1 LTNAIAVIYYKN
13 SLSRLLV
20 NKKTHFI
27 VAALTAALLASP
39 FANAASGFSRG
50 SSGSSKSTSSVARSD
65 TRTSYGS
72 YSGFGSS
79 NTKKADTPRVTTFVP
94 TIVPRPAAPAAAPSP
109 AKSGFSTA
117 AKTGTAVAGVAT
129 ASALGG
135 AMYSAS
141 ANRDAVDAY
150 QAKQK
155 AAAPQVT
162 QDTSSRGPA
171 VMAQS
176 TASNYQP
183 HTQQQPQVI
192 VVQQGTP
199 QYHDSHSS
207 LLTNAFWYESGRAA
221 ARRDERERDY
231 QYAQMQ
237 QAQAAQMQAQAAQ
250 MQAQAAQAQAAQ
262 AQAGYAPSVQP
273 VAPSVA
279 PAAIATAPAPTAAY
293 ASAAHTPAELKAV
306 EAQKEHH
313 TSFTLI
319 LLFVF
324 LIGAIGLIVW
334 LVLRDNKAKAATKA
348 NYTL

>member
-1 LTNAIAVIYYKN
+1 MSRIIDNKAYYDILQKFQ
-13 SLSRLLV
+13 SGLLV
-20 NKKTHFI
+20 NNKTHFI

-39 FANAASGFSRG
+39 FANAASGFSRN
-50 SSGSSKSTSSVARSD
+50 SSSSSSSKSVTSPARAD

-72 YSGFGSS
+72 YSSFSASS
-79 NTKKADTPRVTTFVP
+79 AKKADTPRVAAYA
-94 TIVPRPAAPAAAPSP
+94 PAMPSPAPAAVPSP
-109 AKSGFSTA
+109 ARSGFSAA
-117 AKTGTAVAGVAT
+117 AKTGGAVAGVAT

-141 ANRDAVDAY
+141 ANRNAVDAY

-155 AAAPQVT
+155 AAAAPQVA
-162 QDTSSRGPA
+162 QDTSSRAPA
-171 VMAQS
+171 AMTQA

-183 HTQQQPQVI
+183 HQQSQVI
-192 VVQQGTP
+192 VVQQSAP

-237 QAQAAQMQAQAAQ
+237 QAQAAQTQAQAAQ
-250 MQAQAAQAQAAQ
+250 MQAQAAQAQVQAQ
-262 AQAGYAPSVQP
+262 AQTQSGYAPSVQP

-279 PAAIATAPAPTAAY
+279 PTTAAY
-293 ASAAHTPAELKAV
+293 PSTAHTPAELKAV

-313 TSFTLI
+313 MSVTLI
-319 LLFVF
+319 LMLAL
-324 LIGAIGLIVW
+324 LIGAVMLIVW
-334 LVLRDNKAKAATKA
+334 LVTRQSKSKAAAKA